1 MENFNVLMDIILI
14 LAAVWMVKIAM
25 RSIGGLVGSAISTMS
40 IGIIILG
47 FAHIIETMMF
57 RYVPLS
63 ADIQEFIHRL
73 IVLSAFILL
82 GYGFTKI
89 QEMSKH
95 LKE

>member
-1 MENFNVLMDIILI
+1 MENFNILMDIILI
-14 LAAVWMVKIAM
+14 LASIWMVKIAI

-47 FAHIIETMMF
+47 FAHIIETLMF
-57 RYVPLS
+57 RYIPLT

-73 IVLSAFILL
+73 IVLVAFILL

-89 QEMSKH
+89 QEMSRQ
-95 LKE
+95 LKG